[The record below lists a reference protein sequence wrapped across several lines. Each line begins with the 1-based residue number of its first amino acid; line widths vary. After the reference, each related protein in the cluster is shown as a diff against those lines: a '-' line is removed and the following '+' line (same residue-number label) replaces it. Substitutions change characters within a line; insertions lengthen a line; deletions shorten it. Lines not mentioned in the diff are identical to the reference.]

1 MAGRKS
7 DFTLTKLDD
16 LKQGFQDWIWADP
29 TRREKL
35 TKMYNEKFNS
45 IRPREYDGSH
55 IVFNGMNPEIELRE
69 HQKNAVAH
77 ILYGGNTLLAH
88 AVGAGK
94 TFEMVAAAMES
105 KRLGLCNKSL
115 FVVPNHLTEQWAA
128 EFLQLY
134 PAANILVATKR
145 DFETKN
151 RKKFCGRIA
160 TGDYDAVIIGHSQFE
175 KIPMSIE
182 RQRAILEQQLEELTD
197 GIMDLKRNRGENFS
211 IKQLEKSKKSVKQ
224 KLEKLND
231 QSRKDDVV
239 TFEELGVD
247 RLFIDE
253 SHYYKNLYLYTKM
266 RNVGGIAQTEAQK
279 SSDLFMKC
287 RYLDELTGGRGTV
300 FATGT
305 PTIRTIDKAAVAT
318 QRMKQ
323 AYIATKEKAERSV
336 NANSSSAE
344 EYASDKLESGID
356 EVVHDGAY
364 AFDKAGRKGVET
376 TKENIRTAKDG
387 IQRFKQQRAEQSLRK
402 QASHNTSSAIK
413 TVDKAEKTIK
423 QSATSSG
430 KKTIKFAGKEA
441 TKTAQKS
448 VKTAEQTA
456 KTAIKTSQ
464 QAAKAAQKTAQATV
478 KASQKAAQAAKATAK
493 ATAATI
499 KAAAKATVAAVKAII
514 AAVKGLI
521 AAIAAGGWVA
531 VVVIIVL
538 CLVGLIAGS
547 VFGIFFSG
555 EDSGTGMSMQTVVQE
570 INQEYDDRLEQEKNS
585 VSYDVLE
592 MSGSRAV
599 WKEVLAVYSVK
610 VNTDPD
616 NPMEVATVDET
627 KKQLLSDIFWEM
639 NDISS
644 RTESKTHTEIEE
656 SDDGHGNIVQTETT
670 VTETFLYI
678 TVSHKT
684 VDEMAAM
691 YGFNQEQKEYLA
703 ELLKDENNQLWSQ
716 VLYGIGYSDDQIVT
730 VALSQVGNVGGQPY
744 WSWYGFDSRVEWCA
758 CFVSWCANEC
768 GYIDAGIIPK
778 YAGCVNGVQ
787 WFRDRGQWADG
798 SYEPSPGTIIFF
810 DWEGDGVTD
819 HTGIV
824 QKCENGTVYTVEGN
838 SGDTCRTKTYPVGS
852 SVIYGYGIPAY

>member
-16 LKQGFQDWIWADP
+16 LFSTQEQRDE
-29 TRREKL
+29 EKL
-35 TKMYNEKFNS
+35 SK
-45 IRPREYDGSH
+45 IRDIP
-55 IVFNGMNPEIELRE
+55 
-69 HQKNAVAH
+69 
-77 ILYGGNTLLAH
+77 
-88 AVGAGK
+88 
-94 TFEMVAAAMES
+94 
-105 KRLGLCNKSL
+105 
-115 FVVPNHLTEQWAA
+115 LTEIDD
-128 EFLQLY
+128 F
-134 PAANILVATKR
+134 PDHPFKVR
-145 DFETKN
+145 D
-151 RKKFCGRIA
+151 
-160 TGDYDAVIIGHSQFE
+160 
-175 KIPMSIE
+175 
-182 RQRAILEQQLEELTD
+182 
-197 GIMDLKRNRGENFS
+197 
-211 IKQLEKSKKSVKQ
+211 
-224 KLEKLND
+224 
-231 QSRKDDVV
+231 
-239 TFEELGVD
+239 
-247 RLFIDE
+247 DE
-253 SHYYKNLYLYTKM
+253 
-266 RNVGGIAQTEAQK
+266 
-279 SSDLFMKC
+279 D
-287 RYLDELTGGRGTV
+287 
-300 FATGT
+300 
-305 PTIRTIDKAAVAT
+305 
-318 QRMKQ
+318 
-323 AYIATKEKAERSV
+323 IATKEKAERSV

-364 AFDKAGRKGVET
+364 AFDKAGRKGLET

-387 IQRFKQQRAEQSLRK
+387 IQRFKQQRAEQLLRK
-402 QASHNTSSAIK
+402 QASQNTSSAIK

-538 CLVGLIAGS
+538 CLVALIAGS

-644 RTESKTHTEIEE
+644 RTETKTHTEIEE

-678 TVSHKT
+678 TVTHKT

-691 YGFNQEQKEYLA
+691 YGFNQEQKDYLA
-703 ELLKDENNQLWSQ
+703 ELLQDENNQLWSQ